1 MKNVEQHFSEDLLIT
16 QSSNAVRNYSY
27 LIPFEILID
36 IFSRVPARSIARFR
50 CVSKLWESILGS
62 PDFTELFL
70 TKSVARP
77 RLLFALEVDKELFV
91 FSSPQPQNPD
101 ENSSLVATPYKYFP
115 KDFPINICPPLNG
128 LVFLQDL
135 KRKLQVVYNPVTGE
149 SITLPE
155 VTATTS
161 FKRSYFGFDPISK
174 KWKVLYMEWSRYGT
188 PKSTYV
194 LTLKTGKC
202 LWRKIQDPVFPH
214 TPTCDEICINGAL
227 YYGASLKGSYIYTI
241 VCFDFRFEKFGRIK
255 INGDHKWTLFNC
267 KGKLGA
273 HQYNLWG
280 YEKLTLWVLEDA
292 EKHKWSKSICIL
304 PSIVYK
310 KNTIVGMTSSG
321 ELVFTPYACYLSNSF
336 YIFFY
341 NIEKKTY
348 TRVNIKGFEE
358 FKHQFTLVHTF
369 LDFVEN
375 IKFI

>member
-161 FKRSYFGFDPISK
+161 FKRSYFSFDPISK
-174 KWKVLYMEWSRYGT
+174 KWKVLYMEWSRDGT

-214 TPTCDEICINGAL
+214 TPRCDEICINGVL
-227 YYGASLKGSYIYTI
+227 YYGASAKGYYSYKI

-255 INGDHKWTLFNC
+255 INGDHTWTLFNC

-292 EKHKWSKSICIL
+292 GKHQWSKSICIL

-310 KNTIVGMTSSG
+310 KNMIVGMTSSG
-321 ELVFTPYACYLSNSF
+321 ELVFTPYACYLSN
-336 YIFFY
+336 IFFY
-341 NIEKKTY
+341 NIERKTY

-358 FKHQFTLVHTF
+358 FNHQFTLVHTF